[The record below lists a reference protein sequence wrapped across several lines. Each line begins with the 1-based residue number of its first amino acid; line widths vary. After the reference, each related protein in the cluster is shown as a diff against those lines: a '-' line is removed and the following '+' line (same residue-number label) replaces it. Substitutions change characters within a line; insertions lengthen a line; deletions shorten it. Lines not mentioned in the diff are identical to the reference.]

1 MKQNQKGF
9 TLAELLIVVA
19 IIAVLVAVSIPI
31 FNKQLEKARDAATLA
46 NLRNVY
52 SEVQTEYMDQDHPAG
67 KNYWVNGRRHIFV
80 TYHSGG
86 RVIIDAFVQIES
98 KKDAASMRKY
108 IANSNLSCK
117 DVLMVN
123 TAVRPG
129 IYEMDFT
136 YDSDGTLSAV
146 ALKEISSTFKENY
159 WPVSAS

>member
-98 KKDAASMRKY
+98 KKD
-108 IANSNLSCK
+108 
-117 DVLMVN
+117 VLTVN

-146 ALKEISSTFKENY
+146 ALKEISYSFKENY